1 MKYPHRISCIQK
13 GGAKVVTYHIS
24 SAWST
29 SHLSSPQATFSV
41 CWQHL
46 PHPPLHALVGW
57 TVSSQNSCLPI
68 IALHNP
74 LFFFWDILCCVQ
86 SILHKAVVPILFP
99 TPSSM
104 LSANKCSFCY
114 LVISGVSEQLVAQL
128 LKNPPAKAG
137 DLGSILG
144 LGRSPG
150 EGNGNPLQYSGLENP
165 VDWGAWRATVH
176 GVAKSRTQLSAWY
189 FHSHTTSREDHI
201 PLSSPPGHPS
211 KGPKWPSPNWLLIVS
226 SHEVR
231 NTAHGASSFPLQ
243 K

>member
-1 MKYPHRISCIQK
+1 MIHVSPIQ
-13 GGAKVVTYHIS
+13 
-24 SAWST
+24 ST
-29 SHLSSPQATFSV
+29 SHFLCLLTTSASSSTPCPSGLNSLFPKFMSTHHSSPQ
-41 CWQHL
+41 
-46 PHPPLHALVGW
+46 PP
-57 TVSSQNSCLPI
+57 
-68 IALHNP
+68 
-74 LFFFWDILCCVQ
+74 FFFWDILCCVQ

-165 VDWGAWRATVH
+165 VDWGAWWATVH